1 MSPRLPRVTAPQAL
15 RALKRSGWYEHRQ
28 TPGGHVQLKHPDR
41 PERRV
46 TIPMHSGVT
55 LSVKTLATIL
65 DQAGLTAD
73 EFRQLL

>member
-1 MSPRLPRVTAPQAL
+1 
-15 RALKRSGWYEHRQ
+15 
-28 TPGGHVQLKHPDR
+28 
-41 PERRV
+41 
-46 TIPMHSGVT
+46 MHSGVT